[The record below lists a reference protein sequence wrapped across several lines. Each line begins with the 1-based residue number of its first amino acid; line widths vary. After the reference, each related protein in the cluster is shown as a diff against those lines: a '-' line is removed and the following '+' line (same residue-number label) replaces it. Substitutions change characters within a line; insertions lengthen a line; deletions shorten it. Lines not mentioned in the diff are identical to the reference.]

1 MKSIFLVLPL
11 FLLFSF
17 SAICQ
22 IDKRNPTIDV
32 IGSAKITVK
41 PDVGVLIIRL
51 KENNLNFSEAIAGL
65 NKKTKDL
72 TSQIASIG
80 FKEEDIKT
88 TDFKIEEYTVYIK
101 EQNIDSGYV
110 ATQSITVD
118 FKNSKETITRILNTF
133 AKSNTDFTLNF
144 NFKLS
149 DELRT
154 KVQDELIKLS
164 VESSKHKANLIASS
178 TGVRLGKIID
188 IGYGNNY
195 YGGMQELEDKATS
208 AVMAGANAIGE
219 AMIGFTPN
227 DLEFIDHVTITWSIK

>member
-1 MKSIFLVLPL
+1 MKSIFIILPL
-11 FLLFSF
+11 FLLISF
-17 SAICQ
+17 SAISQ
-22 IDKRNPTIDV
+22 IDKRNLTIDV

-41 PDVGVLIIRL
+41 PDVGILIIGIR
-51 KENNLNFSEAIAGL
+51 ENDLNFSDAITSL
-65 NKKTKDL
+65 NKKTKDV

-88 TDFKIEEYTVYIK
+88 TDFKIEKYTVYVK
-101 EQNIDSGYV
+101 DQNIDSGYV

-144 NFKLS
+144 DFKLS

-164 VESSKHKANLIASS
+164 IESSKHKAQLIASS
-178 TGVRLGKIID
+178 TGVRLGKILD

-195 YGGMQELEDKATS
+195 YGGM
-208 AVMAGANAIGE
+208 
-219 AMIGFTPN
+219 
-227 DLEFIDHVTITWSIK
+227 